1 LNHSKLNRAEV
12 TGSPVVSDRRSKT
25 TECQFPKR
33 VRCQRFSGPTGP
45 SGGPVAKLARG
56 AIPRLKGA
64 CSLRDDA
71 DDATLARFNIPEALR
86 SGFNGNT
93 IFVMQKNDHLLW
105 P

>member
-1 LNHSKLNRAEV
+1 
-12 TGSPVVSDRRSKT
+12 
-25 TECQFPKR
+25 
-33 VRCQRFSGPTGP
+33 
-45 SGGPVAKLARG
+45 
-56 AIPRLKGA
+56 LKGA

>member
-1 LNHSKLNRAEV
+1 MPVPKTREMSKIFRTNRAV
-12 TGSPVVSDRRSKT
+12 WRACRKT
-25 TECQFPKR
+25 C
-33 VRCQRFSGPTGP
+33 
-45 SGGPVAKLARG
+45 RG